1 MSGGLYIPYKQK
13 LQITSV
19 STHQYERM
27 SYVLTTLDLQPL
39 PVDSMFLHDLALS
52 EARKVH
58 PLSLTGEAV
67 NFSLLAFEITIVP
80 VIFYQDRIETDV

>member
-1 MSGGLYIPYKQK
+1 
-13 LQITSV
+13 
-19 STHQYERM
+19 
-27 SYVLTTLDLQPL
+27 
-39 PVDSMFLHDLALS
+39 MFLHDLALS

-67 NFSLLAFEITIVP
+67 NFSLLVFEITIVP